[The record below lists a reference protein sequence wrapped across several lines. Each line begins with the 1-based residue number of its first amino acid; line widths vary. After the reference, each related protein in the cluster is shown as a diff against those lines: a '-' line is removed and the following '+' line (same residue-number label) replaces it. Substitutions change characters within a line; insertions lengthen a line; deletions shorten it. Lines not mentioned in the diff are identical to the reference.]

1 MPENLY
7 DAPYFL
13 LAAGLLASVT
23 SGLAFSATL
32 KAAIKDWS
40 DNRTTRSPL
49 TIRSLRLLIPFL
61 GICGG
66 VCVFLA
72 SGVQIFAF
80 SPRLAYGIALPLTV
94 LSGAL
99 VWIQLGQLLRQFEKS
114 GRKAFEMNFF
124 E

>member
-7 DAPYFL
+7 SAPYFL
-13 LAAGLLASVT
+13 LAAGLFASIT

-32 KAAIKDWS
+32 KASLKEWS
-40 DNRTTRSPL
+40 DNRTTRRLSA
-49 TIRSLRLLIPFL
+49 IRGVRLLIPFL

-80 SPRLAYGIALPLTV
+80 SPRLSYAIALPLTV
-94 LSGAL
+94 LSGLL
-99 VWIQLGQLLRQFEKS
+99 VWVQLGQLLRQFEKS
-114 GRKAFEMNFF
+114 GAKAFEMNFF